1 MNNVN
6 TLCTVS
12 PDDAKKLRHSA
23 GTDEGAVRS
32 APQTSN
38 VGENINVLSGV
49 ICLVGLDSNEEW

>member
-23 GTDEGAVRS
+23 GMDEGAVRS
-32 APQTSN
+32 EPHPSN

-49 ICLVGLDSNEEW
+49 ICLVGLDSDEE